1 MDELLMHLQKLGFS
15 EEYLQIIKEQKIA
28 NVDSLNIEKIDY
40 VVYGQQVKYS
50 TDIQYSDIQL

>member
-1 MDELLMHLQKLGFS
+1 MHLQKLGFS